1 MELIGNFT
9 FILQDNSTYSAG
21 WLDDSANRI
30 ASVIELLVFKMS
42 LADAIDAPRFF
53 VDEREDITLEGRFS
67 ADVIA
72 NLSDKGYQPK
82 CLGDY
87 SWMLGCMQRLAC
99 DETTTFVG
107 DPRRHAVAMAY

>member
-53 VDEREDITLEGRFS
+53 VDEREDITIEILLLQTLLQTYRTEAIS
-67 ADVIA
+67 PNV
-72 NLSDKGYQPK
+72 
-82 CLGDY
+82 
-87 SWMLGCMQRLAC
+87 
-99 DETTTFVG
+99 
-107 DPRRHAVAMAY
+107 